1 MYQNLRWIAD
11 THATLDWAEV
21 RDKLPVNPP
30 GSHFREGFDVMIE
43 DVDVLNW
50 HAYGP
55 LVDGSELD
63 VFEFRPRLRDN
74 VQQVPR
80 SRIRMALVDE
90 APELDDDYELDC
102 D

>member
-1 MYQNLRWIAD
+1 MRWVAD

-21 RDKLPVNPP
+21 RDGLPVNPP
-30 GSHFREGFDVMIE
+30 GAFLAEGDVQMDNLEI
-43 DVDVLNW
+43 LNW
-50 HAYGP
+50 TADEGW
-55 LVDGSELD
+55 
-63 VFEFRPRLRDN
+63 FEFRPRLRDN

-80 SRIRMALVDE
+80 TRVRMALADE